1 MERAYFSSFKFSL
14 PQMKTTGYPAISG
27 PKSVNDRIAVVGGGI
42 SGVHMASLLKE
53 RGFKNI
59 EIFEQRNE
67 LGGKAKSRF
76 YRGVYNEFG
85 TNYMSDIYDQ
95 TLRLVQRYTPQ
106 FRIKSKNKSS
116 VMVRDFEFSTWSE
129 LLAQNTG
136 ERSPEVARRR
146 IQEAVGKYD
155 RIHRCL
161 FGNYSFE
168 LMPRPTPQVLRQ
180 IQGTVQ
186 DFLERQDLMVIA
198 PIFRTFLT
206 ANGYGFINDTAAIYA
221 LAWVPPEVIKG
232 VFTPENG
239 FWILEGAFQSI
250 VTEIAKQ
257 NKLNVHLGAN
267 VDRIK
272 RLPGPGGIQI
282 TYSTRDHPSVKT
294 EHFDFLVLSPAM
306 NSLLNIVDFNAK
318 ERHLFSRLYNGNFL
332 TTLIE
337 SDNGIRGNDPQ
348 VYYNNALEQINY
360 PVYATFNF
368 YQAKNNITEEAH
380 RLGIRENGPDKNPQE
395 TQMYYQVGIEN
406 PWAKD
411 IDITIQSNLV
421 SFLKKFRKSNP
432 RVLEQTKWG
441 YYFPRFSGE
450 DTVRGYLWDIIDMQ
464 GQFNTWYIGS
474 SVCFESM
481 ESVIEYNNLLMSKYH
496 R

>member
-1 MERAYFSSFKFSL
+1 MI
-14 PQMKTTGYPAISG
+14 TTGYPAISG

-53 RGFKNI
+53 KGYKNI
-59 EIFEQRNE
+59 KIFEMRNE
-67 LGGKAKSRF
+67 VGGKAYSRLR
-76 YRGVYNEFG
+76 RGVYNEFG
-85 TNYMSDIYDQ
+85 TIFLTDIYDQ
-95 TLRLVQRYTPQ
+95 VANMVKRYTPRS
-106 FRIKSKNKSS
+106 RIKSKGLSS
-116 VMVRDFEFSTWSE
+116 IMVREFEFSTWRA

-136 ERSPEVARRR
+136 ERTREAARRR
-146 IQEAVGKYD
+146 IQEAVERYD
-155 RIHRCL
+155 RIHTCL

-168 LMPRPTPQVLRQ
+168 LMPRPTPEVMRQ

-186 DFLERQDLMVIA
+186 DFLERHDLMLLA
-198 PIFRTFLT
+198 PYFRTYLT
-206 ANGYGFINDTAAIYA
+206 ADGYGFINDTAAIYGM
-221 LAWVPPEVIKG
+221 AWVPPAVIQG
-232 VFTPENG
+232 TFTPENG
-239 FWILEGAFQSI
+239 FWILDGAFQAI
-250 VTEIAKQ
+250 VIETAKQ
-257 NKLNVHLGAN
+257 NQLNVHLEAN
-267 VDRIK
+267 VERIK

-282 TYSTRDHPSVKT
+282 TYSTRDHPSVET

-318 ERHLFSRLYNGNFL
+318 ERHLFSRLYNSNFV

-348 VYYNNALEQINY
+348 VYYNDAVDQDDY
-360 PVYATFNF
+360 PVFASFNF
-368 YQAKNNITEEAH
+368 YHAKNNITGENH

-395 TQMYYQVGIEN
+395 TQLYYQTGFAD
-406 PWAKD
+406 PFAKD
-411 IDITIQSNLV
+411 VDIMIQSKLV
-421 SFLKKFRKSNP
+421 SHLKKFRKSNP

-450 DTVRGYLWDIIDMQ
+450 DIARGYIWDVLDMQ

-481 ESVIEYNNLLMSKYH
+481 ESVLEYNNLLMSIFH
-496 R
+496 